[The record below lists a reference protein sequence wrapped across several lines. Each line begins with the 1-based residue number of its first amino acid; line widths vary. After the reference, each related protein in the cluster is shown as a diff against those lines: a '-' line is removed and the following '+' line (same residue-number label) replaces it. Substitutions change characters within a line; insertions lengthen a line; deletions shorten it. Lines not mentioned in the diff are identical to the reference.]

1 MRNLLLFLFILS
13 LLFAC
18 RKESFTTNTDALL
31 KTDIDT
37 LQFDTVFTTTGSV
50 TQLFKII
57 NTNNRSIK
65 ISSVRL
71 AGGAT
76 SPFRINV
83 DGMPGPHVN
92 EVEIAGKDSAYV
104 FATVTIHPTNASL
117 PFVVRDSIE
126 ISYNGNK
133 KWVQLEAFGKN
144 AHFLRNKLV
153 QGNET
158 WNADLPYVILGG
170 LLVDDYATLTIN
182 KGCRIYV
189 HADVPIFVQ
198 GTLRVAGEKWDSTRV
213 VFSGDRLDE
222 PYRDFPASFPGIFF
236 TAGSKNNVFQ
246 YAIIKNA
253 YQGIVAVDPS
263 PVASPKITLNETI
276 IDNAYDIG
284 LLGVNTSITA
294 RNVLISNSGKNLVL
308 IKGGD
313 YSFTHCTVASYSNN
327 YSQHKDPVLL
337 VSNFLEK
344 GAPSFPITAVF
355 RNCIFWGDDNGTVDN
370 EAVVLKNGTT
380 PFNVT
385 FNNVLWRLKEAPA
398 NITVTEAI
406 SNQPPQFDSV
416 NNSKRYYN

>member
-83 DGMPGPHVN
+83 DGTPGPQVN

-158 WNADLPYVILGG
+158 WNADLPYV
-170 LLVDDYATLTIN
+170 
-182 KGCRIYV
+182 
-189 HADVPIFVQ
+189 
-198 GTLRVAGEKWDSTRV
+198 
-213 VFSGDRLDE
+213 
-222 PYRDFPASFPGIFF
+222 
-236 TAGSKNNVFQ
+236 
-246 YAIIKNA
+246 
-253 YQGIVAVDPS
+253 
-263 PVASPKITLNETI
+263 
-276 IDNAYDIG
+276 
-284 LLGVNTSITA
+284 
-294 RNVLISNSGKNLVL
+294 
-308 IKGGD
+308 
-313 YSFTHCTVASYSNN
+313 
-327 YSQHKDPVLL
+327 
-337 VSNFLEK
+337 
-344 GAPSFPITAVF
+344 
-355 RNCIFWGDDNGTVDN
+355 
-370 EAVVLKNGTT
+370 
-380 PFNVT
+380 
-385 FNNVLWRLKEAPA
+385 
-398 NITVTEAI
+398 
-406 SNQPPQFDSV
+406 
-416 NNSKRYYN
+416 